1 MDWMCLLGMSPVLCH
16 TCTQIWWIRCVY
28 WGCLPSSA
36 IPVHRSDGLDV
47 CIGDISCAMPYL
59 YVDLMGWMSVLGMFS
74 HPLPNL
80 FAFQRTGFTVCK
92 FLCAS
97 CFLCSKKS
105 LPVPRY
111 ILVYYAFGFKVRSV
125 IQCELSS
132 VYGMRWSQV
141 HLFHKA
147 VRFSSTICW
156 KHSFPHWFTLAPYE
170 KLYKKGWGYASV
182 GQMPATQA
190 CRSEFR
196 SPKPI

>member
-1 MDWMCLLGMSPVLCH
+1 MCVLGMSPILCQ
-16 TCTQIWWIRCVY
+16 TCTQIWWIGCVH
-28 WGCLPSSA
+28 WGYFLCYA
-36 IPVHRSDGLDV
+36 IPLRGSGGLDE
-47 CIGDISCAMPYL
+47 CIGD
-59 YVDLMGWMSVLGMFS
+59 VS

-97 CFLCSKKS
+97 CFSCSKES

-182 GQMPATQA
+182 GQMPAMQA